1 MHMMTRTHF
10 WLAQARRHAAIIAL
24 LLFGAIGNLSCRP
37 ARQSSLP
44 DGTALAELLL
54 KSELRL
60 TGYVMASEG
69 GYGSEYAGGIFIRS
83 TPDRKDYYL
92 IGMPVGGK
100 PDVAFLG
107 DRITVNMFYGEPPKE
122 MHTQSLPLA
131 ASNQEST

>member
-1 MHMMTRTHF
+1 MVV
-10 WLAQARRHAAIIAL
+10 IAL
-24 LLFGAIGNLSCRP
+24 LLFSALGTLSRRP
-37 ARQSSLP
+37 APVSSLP
-44 DGTALAELLL
+44 AGVALAELLA

-69 GYGSEYAGGIFIRS
+69 GYGSVYAGGIFTRS

-100 PDVAFLG
+100 PDIAYLE
-107 DRITVNMFYGEPPKE
+107 DRITVNMFYGEHPKE
-122 MHTQSLPLA
+122 MHTQCRPLA